1 MLGFW
6 KMPDEMYVVRL
17 ENDCLKDI
25 MRTLLR
31 CRLLN
36 KMKGMKPTREPYLRR
51 ARRQGLGKAL
61 RDQPQRRTTLPL
73 PEAPRDNIYT
83 YAF

>member
-1 MLGFW
+1 MGFRR
-6 KMPDEMYVVRL
+6 MPDEMYVLLL
-17 ENDCLKDI
+17 EHDLKDNT
-25 MRTLLR
+25 RTLLR

-61 RDQPQRRTTLPL
+61 RDRPQRRTTLQL